1 MEGKKVASQWVPLRQ
16 INQSFTSVC
25 VVSSC
30 GSLGVRY
37 KQCEEGYKVGPSLSL
52 LCAGRFPFVGLAAPT
67 TGWEVSPFQTQE
79 FGAMW
84 SIRACLYVCEVVWL
98 SSSTWACESEGE
110 NQDEDRR
117 YKPCYIY
124 IKKITKDRAWAEYEL
139 TLQSY
144 ASFCRGNCKKKYKKK
159 IRTKPVNLTKK
170 L

>member
-30 GSLGVRY
+30 GSLGVQY

-52 LCAGRFPFVGLAAPT
+52 LCAGRFPFVGLAAPA

-124 IKKITKDRAWAEYEL
+124 IYI
-139 TLQSY
+139 
-144 ASFCRGNCKKKYKKK
+144 F
-159 IRTKPVNLTKK
+159 KK
-170 L
+170 LQKTGHEQNMNVPSWHCSPMPLSAKAIVKKNIRKNVEQSQ